1 MPMALTALLP
11 NGRQV
16 VLRGAAPC
24 LQGQAAR
31 RRMAAIGKQPEGPG
45 LSACDAA
52 SSLGRVS
59 TYASS
64 LFLAS
69 HTLRPGAVCAI
80 GIGRP

>member
-24 LQGQAAR
+24 CLQDGS
-31 RRMAAIGKQPEGPG
+31 P
-45 LSACDAA
+45 
-52 SSLGRVS
+52 
-59 TYASS
+59 

-69 HTLRPGAVCAI
+69 HALRPGAVCAV
-80 GIGRP
+80 GMGGP